1 MPLGLTWVFGFL
13 LLLPSLTI
21 SLSLQLPT
29 VKKETSF
36 LYVAFSSC
44 FFTRWRLKG
53 RELKIN
59 TPERRAEERGSEP
72 ESEPLSF
79 FFFLLLLVLLLR
91 SDEDGAYPMFFLC
104 VCVWVLPFGVT
115 NGFFPLPASSTLFQT
130 CTEKR
135 HPPQSH
141 PSWSGGTARRK
152 KKKSTKN
159 RNDSCSLIGANSRH
173 RGKGRPFLIIEWNI
187 MNPTYI
193 HSSGWWRAGPGRLPF
208 CGFSFLL
215 RIQPPWLYFLGN
227 TRANSGG
234 RK

>member
-79 FFFLLLLVLLLR
+79 FFSSCCCWSCSSVR
-91 SDEDGAYPMFFLC
+91 MKMAPIPCFFLVC
-104 VCVWVLPFGVT
+104 VCEFFLSAWRT
-115 NGFFPLPASSTLFQT
+115 AFFPSQPPALFFKLAPKKDIRPRAIHLEAAVQR
-130 CTEKR
+130 EE
-135 HPPQSH
+135 
-141 PSWSGGTARRK
+141 K
-152 KKKSTKN
+152 KKKVNKKS
-159 RNDSCSLIGANSRH
+159 
-173 RGKGRPFLIIEWNI
+173 
-187 MNPTYI
+187 
-193 HSSGWWRAGPGRLPF
+193 
-208 CGFSFLL
+208 
-215 RIQPPWLYFLGN
+215 
-227 TRANSGG
+227 
-234 RK
+234 